1 MYADLFLR
9 CEVHG
14 HTDLGSYIESP
25 VTIVNLQHVHVGR
38 HLTIASTLTERQ
50 HTVGIVLPERSYNGK
65 PHQKATG
72 R

>member
-1 MYADLFLR
+1 MIAEDITLVGSVVIISGHMYADLFLR

-38 HLTIASTLTERQ
+38 HLTIAST
-50 HTVGIVLPERSYNGK
+50 
-65 PHQKATG
+65 
-72 R
+72 